1 MMGQRALNVH
11 PSAVAEIRAAR
22 LRYAEHS
29 AETSERFFAEI
40 EEGLERI
47 VQLPETWPFY
57 LHGTRRFL
65 LRRFPFSIVY
75 RVMDDTIGIYALA
88 HAKRRPGYWKARRL

>member
-1 MMGQRALNVH
+1 MGQRALDVH
-11 PSAVAEIRAAR
+11 PEAVAEIRAAH

-29 AETSERFFAEI
+29 AETSEPFFAEV
-40 EEGLERI
+40 EAGLERI
-47 VQLPETWPFY
+47 AQLPETWPSY

-75 RVMDDTIGIYALA
+75 RVTDETIGVYALA
-88 HAKRRPGYWKARRL
+88 HAKRRPGYWKSRRL

>member
-1 MMGQRALNVH
+1 MGQRALDAH
-11 PSAVAEIRAAR
+11 PEAVAEIRAAR
-22 LRYAEHS
+22 LRYAEYS
-29 AETSERFFAEI
+29 AETSERFFSEV

-47 VQLPETWPFY
+47 VQLPETWPSY

-75 RVMDDTIGIYALA
+75 RVTDETIGVYALA

>member
-1 MMGQRALNVH
+1 MGQRALEVH
-11 PSAVAEIRAAR
+11 PEAVAEIRAAH

-29 AETSERFFAEI
+29 AETSKRFFDEVEA
-40 EEGLERI
+40 GLERI
-47 VQLPETWPFY
+47 VELFETWPSY

-75 RVMDDTIGIYALA
+75 RV
-88 HAKRRPGYWKARRL
+88 RRKHRRLRVGPCQTPTRLLEVTSPVG